1 MSSLPDYKAF
11 LEELNSIRP
20 PGEIR
25 LGLERIEELLDRCGN
40 PHRGLRSIVVAG
52 TNGKGSVVA
61 MLSNILRLAGYK
73 VGSYISPHLCDI
85 RERIMIDGC
94 WIDKEAFLN
103 LGQWILGIAKNMSD
117 VPTFYEIL
125 TAMAFC
131 YFKQAKVDIAV
142 LEIGL
147 GGRLDAVNVVYPLES
162 IITTV
167 DFDHENYLGNTIAS
181 IAREKAGII
190 KNGVTVILGEE
201 KEEAVSVV
209 DRVSFEK
216 NARLYRKGKDFDFS
230 IKKFS
235 IEESLMDFK
244 SHSAFLSDVRL
255 GLRGFYQFLNS
266 SIAIESALLLN
277 DLGIRV
283 DEKSIRDGVRSA
295 RWRGRFEIFNCEDKI
310 VILDGAHNPHGMKA
324 LVSSLEYLFKGKKIC
339 FVFGA
344 MRDKNYIRMLKELSK
359 IAGRVIFTTVGIER
373 ALSVEELLSI
383 SQSIEEMKEIPV
395 SGIGSPSQAFREA
408 INSEDK
414 IICFCGSLYLIGKVL
429 EENLEIGGNNN
440 AFQK

>member
-1 MSSLPDYKAF
+1 MNNSLDYESF
-11 LEELNSIRP
+11 LKELNSIRP

-25 LGLERIEELLDRCGN
+25 LGLERVEELLDRCGN
-40 PHRGLRSIVVAG
+40 PHRGLNSIVVAG

-61 MLSNILRLAGYK
+61 MLSNILKLAGYK

-94 WIDKEAFLN
+94 WIDRESFLN
-103 LGQWILGIAKNMSD
+103 LGRRVLEIAKSMSD
-117 VPTFYEIL
+117 IPTFYEIL

-131 YFKQAKVDIAV
+131 YFKETKVDITV

-147 GGRLDAVNVVYPLES
+147 GGRLDAVNVIHPLES

-190 KNGVTVILGEE
+190 KKGVTVVLGED
-201 KEEAVSVV
+201 KEEAVKVIEEVSL
-209 DRVSFEK
+209 DREAK
-216 NARLYRKGKDFDFS
+216 LYRKGKDFDFN
-230 IKKFS
+230 IKRFS
-235 IEESLMDFK
+235 LEESLMDFK
-244 SHSAFLSDVRL
+244 NSSTFLPDVRL
-255 GLRGFYQFLNS
+255 GLKGFYQFLNS

-283 DEKSIRDGVRSA
+283 SERSIRDGVRNS
-295 RWRGRFEIFNCEDKI
+295 RWRGRFEIFNYRDKI
-310 VILDGAHNPHGMKA
+310 IVLDGAHNPHGMKA
-324 LVSSLEYLFKGKKIC
+324 LISSLEYLFKDKKVC

-344 MRDKNYIRMLKELSK
+344 MRDKNYIKMLKELSK
-359 IAGRVIFTTVGIER
+359 IASRVIFTSVGIDR
-373 ALSVEELLSI
+373 ALNVRELLSA
-383 SQSIEEMKEIPV
+383 SQSLGELREIPIF
-395 SGIGSPSQAFREA
+395 GISSPSQAFREA
-408 INSEDK
+408 LKFEEEIV
-414 IICFCGSLYLIGKVL
+414 CFCGSLYLIGKVL
-429 EENLEIGGNNN
+429 EENLEIRGNNN